1 MNQFMRRALPIHPAV
16 TTANPAL
23 AVEAAA
29 WREGSVVSLQFQIQA
44 ARTVLVMPTPS
55 VGERRD
61 GLWQHTCC
69 ELFLGATTSPAYIEL
84 NVSPSGDWALYHFSD
99 YRKPAAKLTAE
110 PPTIHA
116 AWKGQDLW
124 VDAAM
129 DAQCWD
135 IPWLADRVRV
145 GLSAV
150 LEFNGGERAY
160 HAIAHPRDVPDFHD
174 VRGWC
179 GTLDCFQKAHEHDAN
194 GT

>member
-1 MNQFMRRALPIHPAV
+1 MSQLMRHPLPIHPAV
-16 TTANPAL
+16 NAGLPKL

-29 WREGSVVSLQFQIQA
+29 WRKGSVVCLQFQISA
-44 ARTVLVMPTPS
+44 ARPVLVMPTS
-55 VGERRD
+55 GDGERRD

-69 ELFLGATTSPAYIEL
+69 ELFLGAATLPAYIEL

-99 YRKPAAKLTAE
+99 YRSRATELLAS

-116 AWKGQDLW
+116 QWKGQDLW
-124 VDAAM
+124 VDASI
-129 DAQCWD
+129 DAQSWG
-135 IPWLADRVRV
+135 IPWLTDRVRV

-150 LEFNGGERAY
+150 LEFIGGERAY
-160 HAIAHPRDVPDFHD
+160 HALAHPRDVPDFHD

-179 GTLDCFQKAHEHDAN
+179 ATLDCFQKADEHDAN